1 VGHLAGTV
9 ATAVAVFAGAN
20 IDGFLV
26 LTMLFLSSRVSGRP
40 EVWQVLVGQYIG
52 MAALVTLST
61 LAAAGLRMVPGRWVG
76 LLGLVPIGLGIR
88 GLLVAVRANAN
99 REDTFQPI
107 ADGTA
112 TVTALTVANGGDNI
126 SVYTPFFRALS
137 TADWMVT
144 VAVFAILVAAWLAA
158 AHRISANKRVLTLV
172 SRVGRWLVPAAFI
185 TVGCVIVAASGVLDQ
200 LTGLPP

>member
-9 ATAVAVFAGAN
+9 ATAAAVFASVN
-20 IDGFLV
+20 LDGFLV

-40 EVWQVLVGQYIG
+40 GAWQIVVGQYLG

-76 LLGLVPIGLGIR
+76 LLGVVPIGLGIR
-88 GLLVAVRANAN
+88 GLVLAARANAN
-99 REDTFQPI
+99 HEDTFQPI

-126 SVYTPFFRALS
+126 SVYTPFFRALN
-137 TADWMVT
+137 TADWMIT
-144 VAVFAILVAAWLAA
+144 VAVFAILVAAWLAV
-158 AHRISANKRVLTLV
+158 AHRMSGNKRVLSLIA
-172 SRVGRWLVPAAFI
+172 RVGRWLVPCVFI
-185 TVGCVIVAASGVLDQ
+185 TVGCVIVASSGVLDP
-200 LTGLPP
+200 LIGLPP